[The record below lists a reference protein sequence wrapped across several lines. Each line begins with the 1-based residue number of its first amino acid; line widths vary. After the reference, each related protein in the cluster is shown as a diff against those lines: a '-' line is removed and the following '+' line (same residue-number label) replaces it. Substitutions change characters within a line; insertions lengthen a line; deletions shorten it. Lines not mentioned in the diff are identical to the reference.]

1 MGVDILYAL
10 KGQQRRELAQSI
22 SEALNTVPRYR
33 GVPTCAYD
41 IGGCVLDREGTLHI
55 GDDLDAEAAKNLL
68 SYLAGQGYVAQSG
81 EAAGRKECGL
91 VISVPKKNFNEAAL
105 QNLLRLAKSK
115 GGLMGKALGKELVA
129 PVIGKD
135 KVSFPWF
142 PDATE
147 PEEIHAYT
155 QFVDKL
161 CEMARTQ
168 KRVSAHTMESDN
180 EKYTFRCFLLR
191 LGFIGDE
198 YKTARKILLRNL
210 AGDAAFRNGAKGR
223 KKEPFGSMVLI

>member
-1 MGVDILYAL
+1 MGVDIIYAL
-10 KGQQRRELAQSI
+10 KGRQRRELAQAI
-22 SEALNTVPRYR
+22 SEAMNTVPRYR
-33 GVPTCAYD
+33 GVPTCVYE

-55 GDDLDAEAAKNLL
+55 GDDVDAEAAKNLL
-68 SYLAGQGYVAQSG
+68 TYLAGQGYVAQSG
-81 EAAGRKECGL
+81 EAAGINGSGL
-91 VISVPKKNFNEAAL
+91 VISVPKKNLSEAAL

-115 GGLMGKALGKELVA
+115 GGLMGKALGKNLPA
-129 PVIGKD
+129 PIIGKD

-142 PDATE
+142 PDSPE
-147 PEEIHAYT
+147 PEEVHAYT

-168 KRVSAHTMESDN
+168 KRVSAYAMESDN

-210 AGDAAFRNGAKGR
+210 AGDAAFRNGAKD
-223 KKEPFGSMVLI
+223 

>member
-1 MGVDILYAL
+1 MGVDIIYAL
-10 KGQQRRELAQSI
+10 RGRQRRELAQAI
-22 SEALNTVPRYR
+22 SETMNTVPRYR
-33 GVPTCAYD
+33 GVPTCVYE

-55 GDDLDAEAAKNLL
+55 GDDVDGEAAKNLL
-68 SYLAGQGYVAQSG
+68 TYLAGQGYVAQSG
-81 EAAGRKECGL
+81 EAAGINGSGL
-91 VISVPKKNFNEAAL
+91 VISVPKKNFSEAAM

-115 GGLMGKALGKELVA
+115 GALMGKALGKNLPA
-129 PVIGKD
+129 PIIGKD

-142 PDATE
+142 PEAAE
-147 PEEIHAYT
+147 PDEVHAYT

-168 KRVSAHTMESDN
+168 KRVSAHAMESDN

-210 AGDAAFRNGAKGR
+210 AGDAAFRR
-223 KKEPFGSMVLI
+223 KK

>member
-1 MGVDILYAL
+1 MGVDIIYAL
-10 KGQQRRELAQSI
+10 RGRQRRELAQAI
-22 SEALNTVPRYR
+22 SEAMNTVPRYR
-33 GVPTCAYD
+33 GVPTCVYE

-55 GDDLDAEAAKNLL
+55 GDDVDAEAAKSLL
-68 SYLAGQGYVAQSG
+68 TYLAGQGYVAQSG
-81 EAAGRKECGL
+81 EAVGRKDCGL
-91 VISVPKKNFNEAAL
+91 VISVPKKNLSEAAL

-115 GGLMGKALGKELVA
+115 GALMGKALGKNLPA
-129 PVIGKD
+129 PIIGKD

-142 PDATE
+142 PDSPE
-147 PEEIHAYT
+147 PDEVHAYT

-168 KRVSAHTMESDN
+168 KRVSAHATESDN

-210 AGDAAFRNGAKGR
+210 AGDAAFRNGAK
-223 KKEPFGSMVLI
+223 V

>member
-1 MGVDILYAL
+1 MGVDIIYAL
-10 KGQQRRELAQSI
+10 KGRQRRELAQAI
-22 SEALNTVPRYR
+22 SEAMNTVPRYR
-33 GVPTCAYD
+33 GVPSCVYE

-55 GDDLDAEAAKNLL
+55 GDDVDAEAAKNLL
-68 SYLAGQGYVAQSG
+68 TYLAGQGYVAQSS
-81 EAAGRKECGL
+81 EAAGINGSGL
-91 VISVPKKNFNEAAL
+91 VISVPKKNLSEAAL

-115 GGLMGKALGKELVA
+115 GGLMGKALGKNLPA
-129 PVIGKD
+129 PIIGKD

-142 PDATE
+142 PDSPE
-147 PEEIHAYT
+147 PEEVNAYT

-168 KRVSAHTMESDN
+168 KRVSAHVMESDN

-198 YKTARKILLRNL
+198 YKTDRKILMRYLPGNS
-210 AGDAAFRNGAKGR
+210 AFKGGEGHAIS
-223 KKEPFGSMVLI
+223 K